1 MEDIWEIC
9 FFFLKKTI
17 LIGFLTWIIAQL
29 GNTHTWLGE
38 DYQKHTS
45 VLISLPLCQSSTT
58 TSAFHLCSIKLI
70 EVHFSAVFRYGECEW
85 KFIKGVVIDAN
96 NFPQI
101 KILSGNSTKPFLG
114 TQEIALPSS
123 SGVWTGFVSI
133 SYTCYG
139 KKLSVICVLPRKL
152 PSQFL

>member
-1 MEDIWEIC
+1 M
-9 FFFLKKTI
+9 
-17 LIGFLTWIIAQL
+17 
-29 GNTHTWLGE
+29 
-38 DYQKHTS
+38 S

-58 TSAFHLCSIKLI
+58 TSAFYLCSIKLI
-70 EVHFSAVFRYGECEW
+70 EVHFSAVFRYGGCEW
-85 KFIKGVVIDAN
+85 KFIKVVVIDAN

>member
-1 MEDIWEIC
+1 M
-9 FFFLKKTI
+9 
-17 LIGFLTWIIAQL
+17 
-29 GNTHTWLGE
+29 
-38 DYQKHTS
+38 
-45 VLISLPLCQSSTT
+45 
-58 TSAFHLCSIKLI
+58 
-70 EVHFSAVFRYGECEW
+70 FRYGECEW

-101 KILSGNSTKPFLG
+101 KVLSGNSTKPFLG

-123 SGVWTGFVSI
+123 SGVWAGFVSI

-152 PSQFL
+152 PS